1 MNFKPA
7 LQIQFVVHI
16 PRKPTVVPNGNFQKI
31 IKCWQELKEVNLAYI
46 DKDDDIE
53 FLTQHISPNI
63 VRLNLSHQD
72 VEDDHI

>member
-1 MNFKPA
+1 M
-7 LQIQFVVHI
+7 
-16 PRKPTVVPNGNFQKI
+16 PNGNFQKI